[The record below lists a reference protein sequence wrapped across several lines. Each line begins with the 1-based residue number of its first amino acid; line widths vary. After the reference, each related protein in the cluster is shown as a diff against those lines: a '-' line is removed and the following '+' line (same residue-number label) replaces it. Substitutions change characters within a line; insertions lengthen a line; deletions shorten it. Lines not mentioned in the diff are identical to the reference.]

1 MLGERKQE
9 TETNEQQEESIWEI
23 PCNVT
28 TDIPQSLQEA
38 TPNPYPV
45 GSLPIRISRCH
56 REFLFRYSTGYTGHA
71 QRTQDSPAQRTIP
84 AAAKACSTIY
94 RDDI

>member
-9 TETNEQQEESIWEI
+9 TETNEQREESIWEI
-23 PCNVT
+23 PSNVT

-45 GSLPIRISRCH
+45 GSLPIRISRCQPQI
-56 REFLFRYSTGYTGHA
+56 FFRYLSGEHRVY
-71 QRTQDSPAQRTIP
+71 
-84 AAAKACSTIY
+84 
-94 RDDI
+94 